1 MFKVI
6 FELFLLYLL
15 YKLIFD
21 FIIPVYNTTKQVK
34 QKVGEMQSKMN
45 EQMKQQQQSSQ
56 YKNST
61 SKEAA
66 PKANKED
73 YIEFEEVK

>member
-6 FELFLLYLL
+6 VELFVLYLL

-34 QKVGEMQSKMN
+34 EKVGEMHNRMN
-45 EQMKQQQQSSQ
+45 EQMKQQQ
-56 YKNST
+56 
-61 SKEAA
+61 EP
-66 PKANKED
+66 PKTTQAKASAKPARED